1 MKYSEMTK
9 MKQIDMRFD
18 QNIIRSWIGAKF
30 EKYRCD
36 RLDYTNSVTQ
46 VVGLYISGEIFAL
59 KNEQE
64 LVDYFGKN
72 DDIAVYR
79 LLKLETDTV
88 KSAFFDMEQ
97 IDTNVSGIIES
108 VTIVNE
114 NQQLYENNE
123 LLYDVWITRGII
135 FQVDGIEILFEKDTV
150 PFSEEIFIQ
159 RGYDLY
165 GKIASSQDF
174 LLGWDE
180 EYESKVFRDAVVMR
194 A

>member
-1 MKYSEMTK
+1 MN
-9 MKQIDMRFD
+9 QIDMRFD

-36 RLDYTNSVTQ
+36 RFDYTNSVTQ
-46 VVGLYISGEIFAL
+46 IVGLYISGEIFAL
-59 KNEQE
+59 KNVQE
-64 LVDYFGKN
+64 SINYFGEE

-79 LLKLETDTV
+79 LTKLETDAI
-88 KSAFFDMEQ
+88 KSAFSDIEQ
-97 IDTNVSGIIES
+97 IDTPVSGIIES

-123 LLYDVWITRGII
+123 LLYDVWLTRGII
-135 FQVDGIEILFEKDTV
+135 FKVDGRELLFEKDIV

-159 RGYDLY
+159 RGYDLCE
-165 GKIASSQDF
+165 KIASSEDF
-174 LLGWDE
+174 LTGWDE
-180 EYESKVFRDAVVMR
+180 EYEPKVFREAVVIQ